1 MFALVIRNANM
12 LFSSFSS
19 LLACPFALFSKP
31 QIHLNPRNRYR
42 PMLQIDYI
50 QNELSFSN
58 RDDCMQF
65 LVDKGV
71 VLSEDNTKVDC
82 KQSMAAVQA
91 L

>member
-1 MFALVIRNANM
+1 MDWFVERVRKSALKTIVK
-12 LFSSFSS
+12 S
-19 LLACPFALFSKP
+19 
-31 QIHLNPRNRYR
+31 YR